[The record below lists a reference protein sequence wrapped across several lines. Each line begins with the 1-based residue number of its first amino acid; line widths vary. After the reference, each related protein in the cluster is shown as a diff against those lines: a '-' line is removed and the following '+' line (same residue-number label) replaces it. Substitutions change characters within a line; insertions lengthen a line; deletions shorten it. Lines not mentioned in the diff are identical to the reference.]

1 MFKTFQIFQLIVSR
15 NFFKG
20 KSYSYRDI
28 FLKDKDLNLT
38 DLGGVGVKLETKEP
52 HFVSL
57 GGGRLSVGVS
67 IIPIKKGM
75 FLITTISLK
84 HTPNNSAWIFN
95 CVQILDIDCVHN
107 SILFSFII
115 INSRFMFFI
124 LKVFAFFSYNFLTIS
139 WL

>member
-1 MFKTFQIFQLIVSR
+1 M
-15 NFFKG
+15 
-20 KSYSYRDI
+20 
-28 FLKDKDLNLT
+28 T

-124 LKVFAFFSYNFLTIS
+124 LKVLQELVAEGKVMKLIFWFVGKESLSMFPLIRNLFELTLI
-139 WL
+139 